1 MEQASESNTV
11 ASDAWDTKYE
21 FKAVALLTLAFGLV
35 GLDRWIIAP
44 LAPAMIRD
52 LGMTPQDMNNLIA
65 ALGVT
70 WGVSAVLMGGLSDR
84 IGRRAVL
91 LPAIVLFS
99 LMSGASG
106 MATGFTALLLVR
118 GMMGVCEGA
127 FCPTS
132 FAATAEASKPSRRG
146 FNQGLQQSAFAL
158 FGLGFGPII
167 ATQLLDSVGWE
178 FIFMMVALP
187 GLILAVLLWR
197 VIREPSAIG
206 VSTPLKA
213 TVPVEPAPIADLFK
227 HRNVPLGMIGLLCAM
242 CGIFVLS
249 ANIPLYLTEVLG
261 LSPTDMGIVTSAL
274 GFGGFLGQ
282 WSLPA
287 LSDYFGRRPV
297 AIVGFAAGAVLL
309 WFFMQSGADVLV
321 LFTLLFASAAF
332 SFGLLALITGPI
344 ATEAA
349 PPGRISTT
357 AGIIIGTGE
366 IFGGGLALVVA
377 GMVISAYGIPAML
390 YLALGGLVLGC
401 VLMLWLKET
410 APRIAGQVDANDAT
424 PAMHRDPQPLGG
436 IAS

>member
-1 MEQASESNTV
+1 MANENDQIPAP
-11 ASDAWDTKYE
+11 DAGWDTSYE
-21 FKAVALLTLAFGLV
+21 IKAVVLLTLAFGLV

-44 LAPAMIRD
+44 LAPAMMSD
-52 LGMTPQDMNNLIA
+52 LGMTPQDMNYLIA

-70 WGVSAVLMGGLSDR
+70 WGLAAVLMGGLSDR

-106 MATGFTALLLVR
+106 MATGFMALLLVR

-132 FAATAEASKPSRRG
+132 FAATAEASRPSRRG

-167 ATQLLDSVGWE
+167 ATQLLEHVSWRVV
-178 FIFMMVALP
+178 FMLVAVP

-197 VIREPSAIG
+197 VIREPNAITR
-206 VSTPLKA
+206 STAPERPEPA
-213 TVPVEPAPIADLFK
+213 EPAPIGELFR
-227 HRNVPLGMIGLLCAM
+227 HRNVPLGMAGLMCAM

-249 ANIPLYLTEVLG
+249 ANIPLYLTEVLK
-261 LSPTDMGIVTSAL
+261 LAPADMGIVTSAL
-274 GFGGFLGQ
+274 GFGGFIGQ
-282 WSLPA
+282 WGLPA
-287 LSDYFGRRPV
+287 LSDYFGRRTV

-309 WFFMQSGADVLV
+309 WFFMQSGPEVPT
-321 LFTLLFASAAF
+321 LFALLFASAAF

-349 PPGRISTT
+349 PVGRISTT

-377 GMVISAYGIPAML
+377 GLVITAYGIPAML
-390 YLALGGLVLGC
+390 YLALGGLVLGG
-401 VLMLWLKET
+401 VLMLCLKET
-410 APRIAGQVDANDAT
+410 APRLVGADTAN
-424 PAMHRDPQPLGG
+424 L
-436 IAS
+436 